1 MKICDL
7 EKCTGCR
14 LCADVCPVNAI
25 TFKKDEKGF
34 IFPQINDS
42 CIKCNLC
49 KKNCPSNN
57 QIVVD
62 DFEKNIMLV
71 GTKAIYFGLKVV
83 VEVFSLY

>member
-49 KKNCPSNN
+49 KK
-57 QIVVD
+57 IVQV
-62 DFEKNIMLV
+62 I
-71 GTKAIYFGLKVV
+71 TKLLLMILKKILCLL
-83 VEVFSLY
+83 EQKQYTSD